1 MNPLPGDWSD
11 AVVLCAGTPWDG
23 NRFPDQHIAERL
35 ARNTPVIYV
44 DPPTWRGHFP
54 TREPGALELLAP
66 GLARLRPYGVPGVE
80 RALLYQ
86 VNERMTRRAI
96 AAALRALDA
105 SAAALVLA
113 CCRDLLGA
121 AGERLSVFYGTD
133 DFVAGAELMGVP
145 EARLRR
151 REARNLQRAD
161 RVVAVSETLAEKW
174 RGLGA
179 QVDLIPNGV
188 DDALFAH
195 VDERPFPDDV
205 VLPGPIAGF
214 VGHLSNRIDLSL
226 LETLSAR
233 GVSILLVGP
242 RQASFEMER
251 IGRLLEQPNVQ
262 WVGPKPFTA
271 LPAYL
276 GAIDVGLTPYTD
288 TAFNRG
294 SFPLKT
300 LEYLAAGRAV
310 VATDLPSVRSL
321 DTELIRIASG
331 PEAFAAA
338 VAAAFAEVRTPDL
351 VGARRAFA
359 RVHSWDARADSF
371 SQVLGLHAGSPTA

>member
-1 MNPLPGDWSD
+1 MNRLPGNWSD
-11 AVVLCAGTPWDG
+11 AVVFCAGTPWDG

-35 ARNTPVIYV
+35 TRFAPVIYV

-54 TREPGALELLAP
+54 SREAGALELLAP
-66 GLARLRPYGVPGVE
+66 GLARLRPYGAPGIE
-80 RALLYQ
+80 RPLLCR
-86 VNERMTRRAI
+86 VNEHMTRRAI
-96 AAALRALDA
+96 AAALRTLDA
-105 SAAALVLA
+105 SATALVLA

-121 AGERLSVFYGTD
+121 ADERLSVFYGTD

-151 REARNLQRAD
+151 RELRNLQRAD
-161 RVVAVSETLAEKW
+161 RVVVVSEPLAAKW

-179 QVDLIPNGV
+179 EPVLIPNGV
-188 DDALFAH
+188 DDVLFAR
-195 VDERPFPDDV
+195 VDEMPFPDDV
-205 VLPGPIAGF
+205 LLPGPIAGF

-226 LETLSAR
+226 LDALAAR

-242 RQASFEMER
+242 RQASFEIER
-251 IGRLLEQPNVQ
+251 IARLLEQPNVQ

-276 GAIDVGLTPYTD
+276 RAMDVGMTPYTD

-300 LEYLAAGRAV
+300 LEYLAAGRGV
-310 VATDLPSVRSL
+310 VTSDLPSIRSL
-321 DTELIRIASG
+321 GTDLVRMAAGPDSFADAVEAELAELRTPAL
-331 PEAFAAA
+331 
-338 VAAAFAEVRTPDL
+338 VAARRSFAHD
-351 VGARRAFA
+351 
-359 RVHSWDARADSF
+359 HSWDSRAETF
-371 SQVLGLHAGSPTA
+371 SQVIGLRAGSSAR